1 MLEILFTNTNDDFHY
16 KLSERFQ
23 KSLELNLYFLK
34 NSDFYKD
41 VKFTVVD
48 WGSKK
53 NFSNC
58 INFEKKYAN
67 KINFINVPHKITK
80 KFSKETLNNYYG
92 SLAANIGFR
101 RSKSKFIMHL
111 AHDQFLPTF
120 CWNNLLSFL
129 KNSFK
134 KKLFKTVIYFP
145 RYLIRKEF
153 LIKNPDFQDVN
164 NYILN
169 SNFNFEQGSKFKF
182 NTGAGCS
189 FVATSKLIKK
199 VKGYYEK
206 PDFACDFDIHLKFSN
221 EKSRFIDGRNIGV
234 YSLKF
239 PTLNLSR
246 RNEIIKNNRSFYIK
260 DDYYKN
266 NKTWGLPDY
275 NFKIIKNKKSKKINK
290 QNFNFLINKNELDN
304 ESFLEFL
311 KLAHVDNLFQS
322 RNLAL
327 VIIYYYIF
335 NYTKN
340 LNLISFSKNNLNSVM
355 SIQNCFKILNVY
367 YCSKEKYLNSNFF
380 SNSFFRKL
388 NLQTHK
394 SIGKFEI
401 IKLENINKVFNDK
414 KNFSFAIFVDDLN
427 FKDIEKYVKFISFI
441 IFKKNTNLNNSKL
454 KSFDEFINF
463 EEYGVLINKSYK
475 KYLFNKK
482 LILQK
487 TKKRLSNIFL
497 YRIYFIYLNFFEFF
511 KKTILK
517 NIKRL

>member
-1 MLEILFTNTNDDFHY
+1 MLEILYTNTNDNFHY

-23 KSLELNLYFLK
+23 KSLEFNLHFLK

-41 VKFTVVD
+41 VKFTIVD

-58 INFEKKYAN
+58 IEFEKKYKN
-67 KINFINVPHKITK
+67 KVDFINVPHKIAK
-80 KFSKETLNNYYG
+80 KFSKETLNFYHG

-129 KNSFK
+129 KNSFE
-134 KKLFKTVIYFP
+134 KKLINTVVYFP
-145 RYLIRKEF
+145 RYLISKEF
-153 LIKNPDFQDVN
+153 LIKNPDFEDVN

-169 SNFNFEQGSKFKF
+169 SNFNFKQNSMFKF
-182 NTGAGCS
+182 NTGSGCS
-189 FVATSKLIKK
+189 FVATSKLIKR

-234 YSLKF
+234 YSFKF
-239 PTLNLSR
+239 PTLNLSK
-246 RNEIIKNNRSFYIK
+246 RNELIKINRSFYIK

-266 NKTWGLPDY
+266 NENWGLPEY
-275 NFKIIKNKKSKKINK
+275 NFQKVKNKNLKKIDK
-290 QNFNFLINKNELDN
+290 QNFNFLHNKNEPEN
-304 ESFLEFL
+304 ENFL
-311 KLAHVDNLFQS
+311 KFLKSAHVDNSFQLK
-322 RNLAL
+322 NLTL
-327 VIIYYYIF
+327 IIIFYYIF

-340 LNLISFSKNNLNSVM
+340 LDFISFSKNNLNSVI

-367 YCSKEKYLNSNFF
+367 HCSKEKHLNSDFF
-380 SNSFFRKL
+380 SNSFFKKL
-388 NLQTHK
+388 YLQTQNA
-394 SIGKFEI
+394 IGKFEI
-401 IKLENINKVFNDK
+401 TKLESIHKLFKNK
-414 KNFSFAIFVDDLN
+414 KNFSFVVFFDNLN
-427 FKDIEKYVKFISFI
+427 FQDINKYMKFISFI
-441 IFKKNTNLNNSKL
+441 IFKKNTHLNEPKL
-454 KSFDEFINF
+454 KSFDEFMNF
-463 EEYGVLINKSYK
+463 EDYGVLINKDYK
-475 KYLFNKK
+475 RDLFNKK
-482 LILQK
+482 LIIQK

-497 YRIYFIYLNFFEFF
+497 YKVYSIYLNFLNFF

-517 NIKRL
+517 KLRKL